1 MDCFICRSKSPH
13 TSTNAGSFTISSSH
27 SRLTRYQYLL
37 LWNKGYKCIV
47 GQFDR
52 LGVLRFFKNYIKITL
67 LNNFKT
73 VKSLN
78 NQKSLFNLK
87 FEFCIILKPIYIFC
101 FIVFKCLFMIST
113 ILRVIVIAGK
123 EGPIY
128 AVSWSPLG
136 TEFCVVYGFMP
147 AKATLFN
154 LKCEAVFNLGSGSRN
169 SIYYNPHGN
178 NILLHI
184 LHSNPNLFYLFISIR
199 ITSLPQQWLNKFSF
213 HISLRIS
220 WHYVDT

>member
-1 MDCFICRSKSPH
+1 MPFHWPFHPFIPVEQG
-13 TSTNAGSFTISSSH
+13 NP
-27 SRLTRYQYLL
+27 

-52 LGVLRFFKNYIKITL
+52 LGVLRFFKNYTKITL

-73 VKSLN
+73 AKSLN

-87 FEFCIILKPIYIFC
+87 FEFVVILKPIYIYIFVSLYSSVYSW
-101 FIVFKCLFMIST
+101 FLQ
-113 ILRVIVIAGK
+113 LRVNVIAGK

-147 AKATLFN
+147 AKATLYN

-184 LHSNPNLFYLFISIR
+184 LHSNPNLFHLFISIR
-199 ITSLPQQWLNKFSF
+199 ITSLPRQWLNKFSF
-213 HISLRIS
+213 HLSLRIS
-220 WHYVDT
+220 LCRHLRIETNLTKAAQN

>member
-1 MDCFICRSKSPH
+1 M
-13 TSTNAGSFTISSSH
+13 
-27 SRLTRYQYLL
+27 
-37 LWNKGYKCIV
+37 
-47 GQFDR
+47 
-52 LGVLRFFKNYIKITL
+52 
-67 LNNFKT
+67 
-73 VKSLN
+73 N

-87 FEFCIILKPIYIFC
+87 FEFVIILKPICVFFSFHCIQV
-101 FIVFKCLFMIST
+101 FIHDLQ
-113 ILRVIVIAGK
+113 LRVNVIAGK

-147 AKATLFN
+147 AKATLYN

-184 LHSNPNLFYLFISIR
+184 LHSNPNLFYLLFSIR
-199 ITSLPQQWLNKFSF
+199 ITSLPRQWLNKFSVHLSSVF
-213 HISLRIS
+213 LN
-220 WHYVDT
+220 VDI